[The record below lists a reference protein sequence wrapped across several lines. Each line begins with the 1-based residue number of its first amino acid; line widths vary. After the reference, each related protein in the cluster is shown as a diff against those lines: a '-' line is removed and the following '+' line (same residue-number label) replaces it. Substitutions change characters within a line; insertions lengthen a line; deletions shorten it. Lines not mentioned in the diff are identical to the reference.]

1 MSRSDSGLVLVEGD
15 VEHPVQGVFD
25 APVRADGRGN
35 ALGVGVA
42 DPGRDT
48 ALVFLTTASPGESAN
63 TMRLRNT
70 VTNRVMAAVPVCG

>member
-1 MSRSDSGLVLVEGD
+1 
-15 VEHPVQGVFD
+15 
-25 APVRADGRGN
+25 VRADGRGN